1 VLPEFSGGGKGD
13 ALWKSLFVS
22 RGDIVVWV
30 DSDIRNFHPRF
41 VYALVG
47 PLLRDPAVQYVKGFY
62 DRPIA
67 DDARLRPTGGGR
79 VTELVARPLINMF
92 WPDLA
97 WIIQPLSGEY
107 AGRRA
112 LLERIPFATG
122 YGVELA
128 MLVDVAEATG
138 VESIA
143 QVDLETRVHRNQ
155 SIRSLSRMSFGILQ
169 AAIGRLERQGRLK
182 LQAEPRTTM
191 LQFLRRRD
199 EYEAREAEVRIEERP
214 PMIEVPGYRNR
225 R

>member
-1 VLPEFSGGGKGD
+1 
-13 ALWKSLFVS
+13 
-22 RGDIVVWV
+22 
-30 DSDIRNFHPRF
+30 
-41 VYALVG
+41 
-47 PLLRDPAVQYVKGFY
+47 
-62 DRPIA
+62 
-67 DDARLRPTGGGR
+67 
-79 VTELVARPLINMF
+79 MF

-112 LLERIPFATG
+112 LLERIPFVTG

-128 MLVDVAEATG
+128 MLVDIAEAAG
-138 VESIA
+138 VEAIA

-169 AAIGRLERQGRLK
+169 AALGRLERQGRLK
-182 LQAEPRTTM
+182 SQAEPRTTM

-199 EYEAREAEVRIEERP
+199 QYEAREVEVRIEERP
-214 PMIEVPGYRNR
+214 PMLEVPEYQNR